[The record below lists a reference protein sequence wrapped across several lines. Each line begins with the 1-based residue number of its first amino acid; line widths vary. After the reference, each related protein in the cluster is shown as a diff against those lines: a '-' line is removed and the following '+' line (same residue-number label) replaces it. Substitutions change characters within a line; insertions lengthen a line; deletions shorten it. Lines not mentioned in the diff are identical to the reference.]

1 MRRFAVAGVLATL
14 ALILA
19 ATGAVASGNGA
30 SVNGGGTKDG
40 LRAGKSDRPSP
51 QGLKQRELVKEAV
64 KLKLQGKLAKDAKVA
79 QFGSDKKA
87 KGDKKGKRGKHG
99 VQFVELERKGED
111 TIWSVLMEFGNAPA
125 THAHGALGSINH
137 AGTPGPLHNAIPQ
150 PDRKVD
156 NTTIW
161 APNFD
166 KSYYENLLF
175 SEKPGVSSMRNFY
188 IENSSGAYAVNGT
201 VEDWVQLPNNEA
213 AYGSNYC
220 GDIVCSR
227 DIQRLLEDGLNG
239 WYAKQKAAGKT
250 DAQINEYLAQFDK
263 WDRYDYDGD
272 GEFDEPDGYIDH
284 FQAIHAGV
292 GEETGGGAEGTD
304 AIWSHR
310 SATNVAGIGAVGPD
324 GNKFGGVPIGGS
336 KYWVFDYTVEPE
348 NGGVGVFSHEFG
360 HDLGIPDEYDTS
372 GNTGGAENST
382 GFWTPW
388 SSGSYGSDGTPA
400 NGIGNRPFSMS
411 AWDKLVFG
419 WLDYQLVKP
428 GDATTKITLGPS
440 EAQSTAGKQAA
451 VVTLPDKQV
460 AKNVGSPFAGAQ
472 FYYSSTGNDMDNAMF
487 KSVALP
493 AGTASLTAKARYNI
507 EGGWDYA
514 YVIVSADGGAT
525 FDTVH
530 TNLSTDESPNGQNF
544 GEGIT
549 GVSSAESWVDL
560 TADLSAYAGKTVL
573 LGFEY
578 WTDGAQE
585 GDPSSSATPGIALDN
600 IAISGQPLDGAEASG
615 GWTFAPASG
624 GFHVTTGVDQQ
635 SFFNAYVVEN
645 RQYIG
650 PDKLRVGFDG
660 PLGVAPY
667 NFGGTIGPNWAER
680 HPYEDGV
687 LIWYWNTEYANNN
700 VGDHPGEGEILPVD
714 AHPGLLHWSDGSIVR
729 ARIQSYDSTFGVKKT
744 DAITLHQNGVP
755 TTFRSQPGVTLFDDT
770 QSWWTASDPGDA
782 LGKHQ
787 AGWIGVNVPKTGT
800 KVQINGNTKK
810 DSSVNIEVTPAAG

>member
-1 MRRFAVAGVLATL
+1 MRRFAVAGVLAML

-40 LRAGKSDRPSP
+40 LRAGKTDRPSP
-51 QGLKQRELVKEAV
+51 QGLKQRELAKEAV

-79 QFGSDKKA
+79 QFGSDKQA
-87 KGDKKGKRGKHG
+87 KGDKKGKHS

-111 TIWSVLMEFGNAPA
+111 TIWSVLMEFGNAQA
-125 THAHGALGSINH
+125 THNHGAFGVINH
-137 AGTPGPLHNAIPQ
+137 GGTAGPLHNAIPQ

-239 WYAKQKAAGKT
+239 WYAKQIAAGKT
-250 DAQINEYLAQFDK
+250 DAQINDYLSQFDK

-272 GEFDEPDGYIDH
+272 GVFNEPDGYIDH

-292 GEETGGGAEGTD
+292 GEETGGGAQGTD

-310 SATNVAGIGAVGPD
+310 SATNVAGIGSVGPD
-324 GNKFGGVPIGGS
+324 GNKFGGLQIGGS

-419 WLDYQLVKP
+419 WLDYQFVKP
-428 GDATTKITLGPS
+428 GDGKTKITLGPS

-460 AKNVGSPFAGAQ
+460 AKNVGTPFAGSK
-472 FYYSSTGNDMDNAMF
+472 FYYSGTGNDMDNAMF

-493 AGTASLTAKARYNI
+493 AGAASLTAKARYNI

-514 YVIVSADGGAT
+514 YVIVSTDGGAHWT
-525 FDTVH
+525 TVH
-530 TNLSTDESPNGQNF
+530 TNLSTNESPNGQNF

-549 GVSSAESWVDL
+549 GVSTGETWVDL

-578 WTDGAQE
+578 WTDPAQE
-585 GDPSSSATPGIALDN
+585 GDPSSDATPGISLDN
-600 IAISGQPLDGAEASG
+600 IAISGQPLDGAETTAAGRSRRDRWLPRHDGRRRASRSSTPTSSRTVSTSARTSSVSG
-615 GWTFAPASG
+615 STARSASRRTTSAARSAPTGPSG
-624 GFHVTTGVDQQ
+624 
-635 SFFNAYVVEN
+635 
-645 RQYIG
+645 I
-650 PDKLRVGFDG
+650 
-660 PLGVAPY
+660 
-667 NFGGTIGPNWAER
+667 
-680 HPYEDGV
+680 PYEDGV

-714 AHPGLLHWSDGSIVR
+714 AHPGCSTGPTAASCGHGS
-729 ARIQSYDSTFGVKKT
+729 S
-744 DAITLHQNGVP
+744 P
-755 TTFRSQPGVTLFDDT
+755 TTRRS
-770 QSWWTASDPGDA
+770 ASRRP
-782 LGKHQ
+782 
-787 AGWIGVNVPKTGT
+787 TRSRCT
-800 KVQINGNTKK
+800 
-810 DSSVNIEVTPAAG
+810 